1 MHMADWNERRIRA
14 ARGARVEAACTGTR
28 LHCRPMT
35 FRFRSR
41 LRAACTL
48 CAVAPVVAAA
58 AETTTLPRVMV
69 TARVDSA
76 PAFELPA
83 SLDAIDLGGSARPQV
98 NLSEV
103 LGGVPGLLARDR
115 QNFAQ
120 DTQLSIRGFGAR
132 ATFGV
137 RGVRLYA
144 DGIPATMPDG
154 QGQLSHFALAA
165 GDRVEVMRG
174 PFSALYGN
182 SSGGVVQLWSA
193 DGSDPAQ
200 AELRGTAARYGSV
213 SGSARIRGIAGG
225 TGYHVAA
232 SLFDIDGYREHSAAR
247 RESANL
253 KLHRDF
259 AGGGRLELVGNH
271 FRAPDAQDPLGLTWA
286 QVREDPR
293 QAPAAA
299 LQFDTR
305 KSVGQDQLGA
315 SWRQPLG
322 EASQLRLTGYGGTR
336 SVVQYLSVPVAAQA
350 SPLSAGGVV
359 DLDNGYG
366 GADARATWQG
376 EAGGGALE
384 LTVGASADRQRQQRR
399 GYENFVRDGTTATLG
414 VRGAL
419 RRDQRDVVDNF
430 DQYAQAW
437 WAFAPRWSLQAG
449 ARHSRVRFDS
459 RDHYVT
465 AGNPDDSGRVDYAQL
480 TPVAGLVFAVH
491 QDLRVYASAGRGF
504 ETPTFNELA
513 YRADGGAGLA
523 FDLQPAVSRNL
534 EFGMKWRDGSGAAL
548 EAALFRADTDD
559 ELAVA
564 RNSGGRSSYRN
575 VGRARRQGAE
585 LSTRLP
591 LSDAWSLQ
599 AAATWLDARFRDA
612 FPLCAGTCTTPSAV
626 VDAGNRI
633 PGVPRPF
640 GQVRLQWRGAVWEA
654 ALEATAIGS
663 VVADDLGTAAAPG
676 YGLMHLETSR
686 AWTLGQGRLRAFARI
701 DNLLGRAYVG
711 SVIVNEANG
720 RYYEPGPGR
729 AFLAGLEWQPL

>member
-1 MHMADWNERRIRA
+1 MLLA
-14 ARGARVEAACTGTR
+14 VPC
-28 LHCRPMT
+28 L
-35 FRFRSR
+35 
-41 LRAACTL
+41 
-48 CAVAPVVAAA
+48 AVA
-58 AETTTLPRVMV
+58 AEDTPTLPRVMV
-69 TARVDSA
+69 TARVESA

-83 SLDAIDLGGSARPQV
+83 SLDAVDVGAGSSRAQV

-132 ATFGV
+132 STFGV

-193 DGSDPAQ
+193 DGTDPPQ
-200 AELRGTAARYGSV
+200 ADLRGTAARYGSL
-213 SGSARIRGIAGG
+213 SGSARLRGIAAG
-225 TGYHVAA
+225 TGYHLAA
-232 SLFDIDGYREHSAAR
+232 SLFDTDGYREHSAAR

-271 FRAPDAQDPLGLTWA
+271 FRSPDAQDPLGLTWA
-286 QVREDPR
+286 QVAEDPR

-299 LQFDTR
+299 LLFDTR
-305 KSVGQDQLGA
+305 KSVDQDQLGA
-315 SWRQPLG
+315 NWRQPLG
-322 EASQLRLTGYGGTR
+322 EAGQLRVTGYGGR
-336 SVVQYLSVPVAAQA
+336 RGVVQYLSVPVAAQA

-359 DLDNGYG
+359 DLDSGYG
-366 GADARATWQG
+366 GADARASWQG
-376 EAGGGALE
+376 EAGGGTLE
-384 LTVGASADRQRQQRR
+384 FTVGASADRQRQQRR
-399 GYENFVRDGTTATLG
+399 GYENFVRGSDGGTVTG

-419 RRDQRDVVDNF
+419 RRDQRDVIDSI

-437 WAFAPRWSLQAG
+437 WQFAPRWSLQAG
-449 ARHSRVRFDS
+449 ARHSSVRFES
-459 RDHYVT
+459 TDHYVT
-465 AGNPDDSGRVDYAQL
+465 AANPDDSGRVEYSQT
-480 TPVAGLVFAVH
+480 TPVAGLVFAAH
-491 QDLRVYASAGRGF
+491 EDLRVYLSAGRGF

-534 EFGMKWRDGSGAAL
+534 ELGAKWRNAAGAAV

-564 RNSGGRSSYRN
+564 RNSGGRSSFRN

-585 LSTRLP
+585 LSARVPFTQ
-591 LSDAWSLQ
+591 AWSLQ
-599 AAATWLDARFRDA
+599 VAATWLDARFRDA
-612 FPLCAGTCTTPSAV
+612 FTVPGAT
-626 VDAGNRI
+626 VDAGTRI
-633 PGVPRPF
+633 PGVPARF
-640 GQVRLQWRGAVWEA
+640 GQARLQWRSGPWDA
-654 ALEATAIGS
+654 ALEGQAVAAVS
-663 VVADDLGTAAAPG
+663 ADDRGTATAPG
-676 YGLMHLETSR
+676 YGLLHLEAART
-686 AWTLGQGRLRAFARI
+686 WTAGRGRLRGFARL
-701 DNLLGRAYVG
+701 DNLLDRRYIG

-729 AFLAGLEWQPL
+729 SLLVGIEWQPSAAAGR

>member
-1 MHMADWNERRIRA
+1 MLLA
-14 ARGARVEAACTGTR
+14 
-28 LHCRPMT
+28 
-35 FRFRSR
+35 S
-41 LRAACTL
+41 
-48 CAVAPVVAAA
+48 APIPAIA
-58 AETTTLPRVMV
+58 AEATPTLPQVMV
-69 TARVDSA
+69 TARVESA

-83 SLDAIDLGGSARPQV
+83 SLDTVDLRGGSARPQV

-115 QNFAQ
+115 QNYAQ

-132 ATFGV
+132 STFGV

-193 DGSDPAQ
+193 DGSDPLQ
-200 AELRGTAARYGSV
+200 VDLRATAARYGSV
-213 SGSARIRGIAGG
+213 SASARLLGVIGS
-225 TGYHVAA
+225 TGYNLAA
-232 SLFDIDGYREHSAAR
+232 SIFDTDGYREHSAAR

-253 KLHRDF
+253 KLHHDF

-271 FRAPDAQDPLGLTWA
+271 FRSPDAQDPLGLTWA
-286 QVREDPR
+286 QVVEDPR
-293 QAPAAA
+293 QATVAA

-305 KSVGQDQLGA
+305 KSVDQDQLGA
-315 SWRQPLG
+315 SWTQPLG
-322 EASQLRLTGYGGTR
+322 EAGRLHVTGYGGSR
-336 SVVQYLSVPVAAQA
+336 GVVQYLSVPVAAQA

-359 DLDNGYG
+359 DLDSGYG
-366 GADARATWQG
+366 GADARASWQG
-376 EAGGGALE
+376 EAGGGTLE
-384 LTVGASADRQRQQRR
+384 VTVGASADRQRQTRR
-399 GYENFVRDGTTATLG
+399 GYENFIDDGGDIVTG

-419 RRDQRDVVDNF
+419 RRDQRDVVDSF

-437 WAFAPRWSLQAG
+437 WAFAPRWSLQLG
-449 ARHSRVRFDS
+449 ARHSAVRFDS
-459 RDHYVT
+459 SDHYVT
-465 AGNPDDSGRVDYAQL
+465 AGNPDDSGEVEYSRT
-480 TPVAGLVFAVH
+480 TPVAGLVFAPRD
-491 QDLRVYASAGRGF
+491 DLRVYVSSGRGF

-523 FDLQPAVSRNL
+523 FDLQPATSRNL
-534 EFGMKWRDGSGAAL
+534 ELGAKWRSSGGAAV

-585 LSTRLP
+585 LSAQLP
-591 LSDAWSLQ
+591 LADAWSLQ
-599 AAATWLDARFRDA
+599 LAATWLDAHFRDA
-612 FPLCAGTCTTPSAV
+612 FPVCAGTCTTPGDTV
-626 VDAGNRI
+626 VAGTRI
-633 PGVPRPF
+633 PGVPRRF
-640 GQVRLQWRGAVWEA
+640 GQARLRWRGAAWDAAVEA
-654 ALEATAIGS
+654 SAVGAVT
-663 VVADDLGTAAAPG
+663 ADDRGSASAPG
-676 YGLMHLETSR
+676 YGLLHAEASR
-686 AWTLGQGRLRAFARI
+686 SWATGQGRLRGFARI
-701 DNLLGRAYVG
+701 DNLFDRRYIG
-711 SVIVNEANG
+711 SLIVNEANG

-729 AFLAGLEWQPL
+729 SLLVGIEWQPFATAAAR

>member
-1 MHMADWNERRIRA
+1 MTSRSRYRA
-14 ARGARVEAACTGTR
+14 AGVVLA
-28 LHCRPMT
+28 
-35 FRFRSR
+35 
-41 LRAACTL
+41 TL
-48 CAVAPVVAAA
+48 SAPTAVAQDTP
-58 AETTTLPRVMV
+58 TLPQVVV

-76 PAFELPA
+76 TAFDLPA
-83 SLDAIDLGGSARPQV
+83 SLDVVDLRESSARPQV
-98 NLSEV
+98 NLSEA

-115 QNFAQ
+115 QNHAQ

-154 QGQLSHFALAA
+154 QGQLSHFAVAA
-165 GDRVEVMRG
+165 GDRIEVMRG

-193 DGSDPAQ
+193 DGSDPTRID
-200 AELRGTAARYGSV
+200 LRTTMAAYDSV
-213 SGSARIRGIAGG
+213 SASARVRGIAAG
-225 TGYHVAA
+225 TGYHLAA
-232 SLFDIDGYREHSAAR
+232 SVFDTDGYREHSAAR

-271 FRAPDAQDPLGLTWA
+271 FLSPDAQDPLGLTWA
-286 QVREDPR
+286 QVRDDPR
-293 QAPAAA
+293 QAPAVA

-305 KSVGQDQLGA
+305 KSASQDQLGA

-322 EASQLRLTGYGGTR
+322 DGGQLRLTGYGGTR
-336 SVVQYLSVPVAAQA
+336 SVVQYLAVPVAAQA

-366 GADARATWQG
+366 GADARVTWQG
-376 EAGGGALE
+376 Q
-384 LTVGASADRQRQQRR
+384 VGAGDFEFTIGTSADRQRQRRR
-399 GYENFVRDGTTATLG
+399 GYGNFRLDGTGNPELG

-437 WAFAPRWSLQAG
+437 WEFAPRWSLQAG
-449 ARHSRVRFDS
+449 ARHSVVRFDS
-459 RDHYVT
+459 RDHYIT
-465 AGNPDDSGRVDYAQL
+465 AGNPDDSGRVEYSQT
-480 TPVAGLVFAVH
+480 TPVAGMVFAAA
-491 QDLRVYASAGRGF
+491 DNLRLYVSAGRGF

-523 FDLQPAVSRNL
+523 FDLRPAVSRNL
-534 EFGMKWRDGSGAAL
+534 ELGMKWRAASGAAV
-548 EAALFRADTDD
+548 ESALFRADTDD

-575 VGRARRQGAE
+575 AGRARRQGAE
-585 LSTRLP
+585 LSARLP
-591 LSDAWSLQ
+591 LGEAWSVQL
-599 AAATWLDARFRDA
+599 AATWLDAYFRDG
-612 FPLCAGTCTTPSAV
+612 FPVCAGNCPGPTATVVAGTP
-626 VDAGNRI
+626 I
-633 PGVPRPF
+633 PGVPRSF
-640 GQVRLQWRGAVWEA
+640 AQARLQWRNADWEA
-654 ALEATAIGS
+654 GVEASAIGRLT
-663 VVADDLGTAAAPG
+663 VDDRGSASAPG
-676 YGLMHLETSR
+676 HGLVHLDLAR
-686 AWTLGQGRLRAFARI
+686 GWALRHGRLRGFARI
-701 DNLLGRAYVG
+701 DNLFDRGYIG

-720 RYYEPGPGR
+720 RYYEPRPGR
-729 AFLAGLEWQPL
+729 AFLLGLEWHQP